1 MYFWIATRHAIKLQ
15 GDLYYSLVTN
25 ILQNMFFCA
34 QENKETHTTWNNI
47 WEGVNNDRIFIFGWT
62 IPLNVLCSPNNLN
75 IIIFVYI
82 F

>member
-34 QENKETHTTWNNI
+34 QENKETQYNMEQH
-47 WEGVNNDRIFIFGWT
+47 ERE
-62 IPLNVLCSPNNLN
+62 
-75 IIIFVYI
+75 
-82 F
+82 